1 MARKWR
7 RLYTK
12 LVENE
17 DLAMAG
23 EECEFAERLF
33 FRMIATC
40 DDYGRLPGSA
50 FGLASRA
57 CPGIG
62 KSAKQI
68 MEAVEVLA
76 EHNLIERYQVDGN
89 DYIHLPGWFEHQA
102 QKWFATGS
110 PEYPAPPEWEPPA
123 SLLEWLAAKRDAK
136 GELGAPIYPPSRY
149 GLDDSILDSLPKS
162 PTAEEATEATPEAT
176 HGASID
182 ATSEAQEIEK
192 EVEKINDNDRAR
204 EEKDDPPR
212 PRAEAYP
219 LQADPS
225 ADTSYLKQNY
235 PCTAQWLFTN
245 CKRWSNK
252 IRDRWL
258 AAIVTAIESASDEW
272 ITSDQQAAE
281 LLATH
286 PPKGAEENL
295 PSKWLERVEK
305 EAGLQPAPPVNV
317 FAALI
322 NRTPEEQERID
333 AQAHRMWEEE
343 RAEWA
348 ASGGGLL

>member
-7 RLYTK
+7 RLYSK

-149 GLDDSILDSLPKS
+149 GLDDSILGSLP
-162 PTAEEATEATPEAT
+162 EAPTPEETPDAT

-182 ATSEAQEIEK
+182 ATGEAQEKEK
-192 EVEKINDNDRAR
+192 EVEKINDNGAPAPAEKTDDLTTRQAVASEFQRLWPTGIPDDVRDPIMHEVVATDPQIAVMAARKTASKFEHQTIDR
-204 EEKDDPPR
+204 
-212 PRAEAYP
+212 
-219 LQADPS
+219 
-225 ADTSYLKQNY
+225 
-235 PCTAQWLFTN
+235 W
-245 CKRWSNK
+245 K
-252 IRDRWL
+252 IRDYFISCAQGMTL
-258 AAIVTAIESASDEW
+258 
-272 ITSDQQAAE
+272 DQRGKQDAPAE
-281 LLATH
+281 AK
-286 PPKGAEENL
+286 PEPY
-295 PSKWLERVEK
+295 
-305 EAGLQPAPPVNV
+305 V

-333 AQAHRMWEEE
+333 AQAQRMWEEE
-343 RAEWA
+343 RAERA
-348 ASGGGLL
+348 AAKVASGGGGA

>member
-7 RLYTK
+7 RLYSK

-76 EHNLIERYQVDGN
+76 THNLIERYQVDGN
-89 DYIHLPGWFEHQA
+89 DYIRLPGWFEHQA

-182 ATSEAQEIEK
+182 ATDEAQEIEK
-192 EVEKINDNDRAR
+192 EVEKINDNGAPAPAEKTDDLTTRQAVASEFQRLWPTGIPDDVRDPIMRETVATDPQIAVMAARKTASKFEHQTIDR
-204 EEKDDPPR
+204 
-212 PRAEAYP
+212 
-219 LQADPS
+219 
-225 ADTSYLKQNY
+225 
-235 PCTAQWLFTN
+235 W
-245 CKRWSNK
+245 K
-252 IRDRWL
+252 IRDYFISTAQGMTLDARGKQQHDG
-258 AAIVTAIESASDEW
+258 VTPSAEGNP
-272 ITSDQQAAE
+272 E
-281 LLATH
+281 
-286 PPKGAEENL
+286 PY
-295 PSKWLERVEK
+295 
-305 EAGLQPAPPVNV
+305 V
-317 FAALI
+317 FAWLD
-322 NRTPEEQERID
+322 RTPEEQERID
-333 AQAHRMWEEE
+333 AQAQRMFDEEK
-343 RAEWA
+343 AELA
-348 ASGGGLL
+348 AAKAANGGGGA